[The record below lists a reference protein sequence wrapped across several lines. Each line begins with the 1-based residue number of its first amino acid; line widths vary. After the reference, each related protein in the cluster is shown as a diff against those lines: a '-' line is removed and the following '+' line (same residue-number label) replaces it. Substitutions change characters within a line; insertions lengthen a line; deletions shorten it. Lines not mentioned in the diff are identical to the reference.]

1 MTNIFGK
8 LQYDRGETIC
18 DAIFARK
25 KKRKGNLL
33 QKFRE
38 LSGEREKK
46 KYALK
51 NET

>member
-1 MTNIFGK
+1 MEN
-8 LQYDRGETIC
+8 TIKMKQC